1 MENLG
6 NVILLACLVAI
17 ALAVFDASKEAK
29 EEQSRLE
36 KVQDYERFLKLTSLK
51 MKGGRR

>member
-1 MENLG
+1 MGYLFE
-6 NVILLACLVAI
+6 VILLSCLVAI

-36 KVQDYERFLKLTSLK
+36 KVQNYERFLKLTSVK
-51 MKGGRR
+51 MKGGKR